1 MAVNLNHTTLSG
13 NLTRDPALEVLAS
26 GNVVCELH
34 VACHYRA
41 RDAQTGQWRE
51 HTDFIPV
58 RAFAH
63 QARTAHEHLRKGS
76 GVAIVGR
83 ICSRKLSEGGV
94 ETWRVEVIAQAVQF
108 LDPPG
113 RVARETGRDT
123 DRDTDRG
130 TDGGSDRD
138 TMPASGHG
146 AR

>member
-1 MAVNLNHTTLSG
+1 MAIDLNHTTLSG
-13 NLTRDPALEVLAS
+13 NLTRDPVLEVLAS

-63 QARTAHEHLRKGS
+63 QARTAHDHLRKGS
-76 GVAIVGR
+76 AVAIVGR
-83 ICSRKLSEGGV
+83 ICSRKLSESGAHA
-94 ETWRVEVIAQAVQF
+94 WRVEVIAQAVQF

-113 RVARETGRDT
+113 RVARARETGRDT
-123 DRDTDRG
+123 DTG

-138 TMPASGHG
+138 TILASGHG

>member
-1 MAVNLNHTTLSG
+1 
-13 NLTRDPALEVLAS
+13 VLAS
-26 GNVVCELH
+26 GHVVCELH

-41 RDAQTGQWRE
+41 RDGQSGEWRE

-94 ETWRVEVIAQAVQF
+94 QRWRVEVIAQAVQF
-108 LDPPG
+108 IDPPG
-113 RVARETGRDT
+113 RVTRARET
-123 DRDTDRG
+123 DRDTEQG
-130 TDGGSDRD
+130 TDGGGDRD
-138 TMPASGHG
+138 TILASGHG

>member
-1 MAVNLNHTTLSG
+1 MAVNLNHVTLSG

-26 GNVVCELH
+26 GQVVCELH

-41 RDAQTGQWRE
+41 RDGQTGEWRE

-63 QARTAHEHLRKGS
+63 QARTAHDRLRKGS
-76 GVAIVGR
+76 AVAIVGR
-83 ICSRKLSEGGV
+83 ICSRKLSAGGAEG
-94 ETWRVEVIAQAVQF
+94 WRVEVVAQAVQF
-108 LDPPG
+108 IDPPG
-113 RVARETGRDT
+113 RVARARER
-123 DRDTDRG
+123 DRDTDPG

-138 TMPASGHG
+138 TMLASGHG